1 MAPRASKGRRGVLLG
16 LARSEL
22 HPEEPIVCNTMTP
35 SVSRVRPREAKRD
48 NSSTSYSRTN
58 SRTAKICVE
67 SKFFA
72 GEIKKKKKRRGYI
85 NLDNT
90 KDL

>member
-1 MAPRASKGRRGVLLG
+1 MVTKMELCQQSEGERQRETTRALPILAQTHVLQ
-16 LARSEL
+16 
-22 HPEEPIVCNTMTP
+22 
-35 SVSRVRPREAKRD
+35 
-48 NSSTSYSRTN
+48 
-58 SRTAKICVE
+58 KICVE